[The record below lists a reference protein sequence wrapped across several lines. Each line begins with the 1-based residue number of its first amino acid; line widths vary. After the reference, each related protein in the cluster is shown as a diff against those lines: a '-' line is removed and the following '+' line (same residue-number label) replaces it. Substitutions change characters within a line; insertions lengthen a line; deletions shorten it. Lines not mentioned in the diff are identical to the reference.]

1 MLVLLP
7 KIITTSRSP
16 FAFRRFSLTALSI
29 ALVFLMA
36 ACSISPV
43 KKSPPVV
50 PEITAPVEQKKAE
63 PKVELKIEP
72 KAELKIE
79 PKAETLR
86 AVSFTDLVGW
96 AEDDVRQAWPAFI
109 ASCDVLNKRAVWKE
123 VCASAVMV
131 NAEDLAEVR
140 NFFEGQF
147 VPHVVSNVDGS
158 MSGMITGYYEPLL
171 RGSRARNGKYQIP
184 LYRVPEDLLTIDLSA
199 VYPELKN
206 MRLRGRVVGNKV
218 VPYFSRAEIT
228 DKNSLLGKELVWV
241 DNAIE
246 AFFLQVQGSGRVYLE
261 ETQETIR
268 VAYGDQNGHPYKSI
282 GRYLVDRGELK
293 LEQASAQGIAAWA
306 AANPTR
312 LQELLN
318 VNPSVVFFKEEK
330 LTTASKGP
338 KGALGVPLTA
348 QRSIAIDAQFIPLG
362 VPVFLATTQPNSD
375 LPLRRL
381 MLAQDTGGAI
391 RGAVRADYFWGFGAE
406 AGERA
411 GRMKQSGAMWVLL
424 PKALAKTPGLNE
436 MNKP

>member
-1 MLVLLP
+1 VL
-7 KIITTSRSP
+7 
-16 FAFRRFSLTALSI
+16 
-29 ALVFLMA
+29 
-36 ACSISPV
+36 
-43 KKSPPVV
+43 
-50 PEITAPVEQKKAE
+50 
-63 PKVELKIEP
+63 
-72 KAELKIE
+72 
-79 PKAETLR
+79 
-86 AVSFTDLVGW
+86 G
-96 AEDDVRQAWPAFI
+96 
-109 ASCDVLNKRAVWKE
+109 KRAVWKE

-131 NAEDLAEVR
+131 NAEDVTEVR

-147 VPHVVSNVDGS
+147 IPHVVNNADGS
-158 MSGMITGYYEPLL
+158 MSGTVTGYYEPLL
-171 RGSRARNGKYQIP
+171 RGSRTRNGKYQIP
-184 LYRVPEDLLTIDLSA
+184 LFRVPEDLLTIDLSA

-228 DKNSLLGKELVWV
+228 DKNSLAGKELVWV
-241 DNAIE
+241 DNAVE
-246 AFFLQVQGSGRVYLE
+246 AFFLQIQGSGRVYLE

-282 GRYLVDRGELK
+282 GRFLVERGDLK

-312 LQELLN
+312 VQELLN

-330 LTTASKGP
+330 LTAASKGP

-362 VPVFLATTQPNSD
+362 VPVFLSTTQPNSD
-375 LPLRRL
+375 VPLRRL

-391 RGAVRADYFWGFGAE
+391 RGAVRADFFWGFGAE

-411 GRMKQSGAMWVLL
+411 GKMKQVGSMWVLL
-424 PKALAKTPGLNE
+424 PKALAKTQNLNE
-436 MNKP
+436 TNKP

>member
-1 MLVLLP
+1 M
-7 KIITTSRSP
+7 K
-16 FAFRRFSLTALSI
+16 RFSLTVLSAAL
-29 ALVFLMA
+29 LLFMV
-36 ACSISPV
+36 ACSVTPV
-43 KKSPPVV
+43 KKSL
-50 PEITAPVEQKKAE
+50 PVEKKAE
-63 PKVELKIEP
+63 AKLETKVDTKTEP
-72 KAELKIE
+72 KNEIKV
-79 PKAETLR
+79 ETLR
-86 AVSFTDLVGW
+86 VVSFADLVGW
-96 AEDDVRQAWPAFI
+96 AEDDLRQAWPAFI
-109 ASCDVLNKRAVWKE
+109 ASCDVLGKRAVWKE

-131 NAEDLAEVR
+131 NAEDVTEVR

-147 VPHVVSNVDGS
+147 IPHVVNNADGS
-158 MSGMITGYYEPLL
+158 MSGIVTGYYEPLL
-171 RGSRARNGKYQIP
+171 RGSRTRNGKYQIP
-184 LYRVPEDLLTIDLSA
+184 LFRVPEDLLTIDLSA

-228 DKNSLLGKELVWV
+228 DKNSLAGKELVWV
-241 DNAIE
+241 DNAVE
-246 AFFLQVQGSGRVYLE
+246 AFFLQIQGSGRVYLE

-282 GRYLVDRGELK
+282 GRFLVERGDLK

-306 AANPTR
+306 AANPSR
-312 LQELLN
+312 VQELLN

-330 LTTASKGP
+330 LTAASKGP

-362 VPVFLATTQPNSD
+362 VPVFLSTTQPNSD

-391 RGAVRADYFWGFGAE
+391 RGAVRADFFWGFGAE

-411 GRMKQSGAMWVLL
+411 GKMKQVGSMWVLL
-424 PKALAKTPGLNE
+424 PKALAKTQNLNE
-436 MNKP
+436 TNKP

>member
-1 MLVLLP
+1 M
-7 KIITTSRSP
+7 K
-16 FAFRRFSLTALSI
+16 RFSLTVLSAAL
-29 ALVFLMA
+29 LLFMV
-36 ACSISPV
+36 ACSVTPV
-43 KKSPPVV
+43 KKSL
-50 PEITAPVEQKKAE
+50 PVEKKAE
-63 PKVELKIEP
+63 AKLETKVDTKTEP
-72 KAELKIE
+72 KNEI
-79 PKAETLR
+79 KAETLR
-86 AVSFTDLVGW
+86 VVSFADLVGW
-96 AEDDVRQAWPAFI
+96 AEDDLRQAWPAFI
-109 ASCDVLNKRAVWKE
+109 ASCDVLGKRAVWKE

-131 NAEDLAEVR
+131 NAEDVTEVR

-147 VPHVVSNVDGS
+147 IPHVVNNADGS
-158 MSGMITGYYEPLL
+158 MSGIVTGYYEPLL
-171 RGSRARNGKYQIP
+171 RGSRTRNGKYQIP
-184 LYRVPEDLLTIDLSA
+184 LFRVPEDLLTIDLSA

-228 DKNSLLGKELVWV
+228 DKNSLAGKELVWV
-241 DNAIE
+241 DNAVE
-246 AFFLQVQGSGRVYLE
+246 AFFLQIQGSGRVYLE

-282 GRYLVDRGELK
+282 GRFLVERGDLK

-306 AANPTR
+306 AANPSR
-312 LQELLN
+312 VQELLN

-330 LTTASKGP
+330 LTAASKGP

-362 VPVFLATTQPNSD
+362 VPVFLSTTQPNSD

-391 RGAVRADYFWGFGAE
+391 RGAVRADFFWGFGAE

-411 GRMKQSGAMWVLL
+411 GKMKQVGSMWVLL
-424 PKALAKTPGLNE
+424 PKALAKTQNLNE
-436 MNKP
+436 TNKP

>member
-1 MLVLLP
+1 M
-7 KIITTSRSP
+7 K
-16 FAFRRFSLTALSI
+16 RFSLTVLSAAL
-29 ALVFLMA
+29 LLFMV
-36 ACSISPV
+36 ACSVTPV
-43 KKSPPVV
+43 KKSLPVV
-50 PEITAPVEQKKAE
+50 EKKAE
-63 PKVELKIEP
+63 AKLETKVDTKTEP
-72 KAELKIE
+72 KNEIKV
-79 PKAETLR
+79 ETLR
-86 AVSFTDLVGW
+86 GVSFADLVGW
-96 AEDDVRQAWPAFI
+96 AEDDLRQAWPAFI
-109 ASCDVLNKRAVWKE
+109 ASCDVLGKRAVWKE

-131 NAEDLAEVR
+131 NAEDVTEVR

-147 VPHVVSNVDGS
+147 IPHVVNNADGS
-158 MSGMITGYYEPLL
+158 MSGTVTGYYEPLL
-171 RGSRARNGKYQIP
+171 RGSRTRNGKYQIP
-184 LYRVPEDLLTIDLSA
+184 LFRVPEDLLTIDLSA

-228 DKNSLLGKELVWV
+228 DKNSLAGKELVWV
-241 DNAIE
+241 DNAVE
-246 AFFLQVQGSGRVYLE
+246 AFFLQIQGSGRVYLE

-282 GRYLVDRGELK
+282 GRFLVERGDLK

-312 LQELLN
+312 VQELLN

-330 LTTASKGP
+330 LTAASKGP

-362 VPVFLATTQPNSD
+362 VPVFLSTTQPNSD

-391 RGAVRADYFWGFGAE
+391 RGAVRADFFWGFGAE

-411 GRMKQSGAMWVLL
+411 GKMKQVGSMWVLL
-424 PKALAKTPGLNE
+424 PKALAKTQNLNE
-436 MNKP
+436 TNKP

>member
-1 MLVLLP
+1 M
-7 KIITTSRSP
+7 K
-16 FAFRRFSLTALSI
+16 RFSLTVLSVAL
-29 ALVFLMA
+29 LLFMV
-36 ACSISPV
+36 ACSVSPV
-43 KKSPPVV
+43 KKSLPVV
-50 PEITAPVEQKKAE
+50 EKKVEAKLETKVDTKTE
-63 PKVELKIEP
+63 PKNES
-72 KAELKIE
+72 
-79 PKAETLR
+79 KAETLR
-86 AVSFTDLVGW
+86 VVSFADLIGW
-96 AEDDVRQAWPAFI
+96 AEDDLRQAWPAFI
-109 ASCDVLNKRAVWKE
+109 ASCNVLAKRTVWKE

-131 NAEDLAEVR
+131 NAEDLSEVR

-147 VPHVVSNVDGS
+147 IPHVVSNADGS
-158 MSGMITGYYEPLL
+158 MTGTVTGYYEPLL
-171 RGSRARNGKYQIP
+171 RGSRTRNEKYQIP
-184 LYRVPEDLLTIDLSA
+184 LFRVPEDLLTIDLSA

-228 DKNSLLGKELVWV
+228 DKNSLAGKELVWV
-241 DNAIE
+241 DNAVE
-246 AFFLQVQGSGRVYLE
+246 AFFLQIQGSGRVYLE

-282 GRYLVDRGELK
+282 GRFLVERGDLK

-312 LQELLN
+312 VQELLN

-330 LTTASKGP
+330 LTAASKGP

-362 VPVFLATTQPNSD
+362 VPVFLSTTQPNSD

-391 RGAVRADYFWGFGAE
+391 RGAVRADFFWGFGAE

-411 GRMKQSGAMWVLL
+411 GKMKQVGSMWVLL
-424 PKALAKTPGLNE
+424 PKALAKTQNLNE
-436 MNKP
+436 TNKP

>member
-1 MLVLLP
+1 M
-7 KIITTSRSP
+7 K
-16 FAFRRFSLTALSI
+16 RFSLTVLSAAL
-29 ALVFLMA
+29 LLFMV
-36 ACSISPV
+36 ACSVTPV
-43 KKSPPVV
+43 KKSFPVV
-50 PEITAPVEQKKAE
+50 EKKTEAKLETKVDTKTE
-63 PKVELKIEP
+63 PKNEI
-72 KAELKIE
+72 
-79 PKAETLR
+79 KAETLR
-86 AVSFTDLVGW
+86 VVSFADLVGW
-96 AEDDVRQAWPAFI
+96 AEDDLRQAWPAFI
-109 ASCDVLNKRAVWKE
+109 ASCDVLGKRAVWKE

-131 NAEDLAEVR
+131 NAEDVTEVR

-147 VPHVVSNVDGS
+147 IPHVVNNADGS
-158 MSGMITGYYEPLL
+158 MSGTVTGYYEPLL
-171 RGSRARNGKYQIP
+171 RGSRTRNGKYQIP
-184 LYRVPEDLLTIDLSA
+184 LFRVPEDLLTIDLSA

-228 DKNSLLGKELVWV
+228 DKNSLAGKELVWV
-241 DNAIE
+241 DNAVE
-246 AFFLQVQGSGRVYLE
+246 AFFLQIQGSGRVYLE

-282 GRYLVDRGELK
+282 GRFLVERGDLK

-306 AANPTR
+306 VANPTR
-312 LQELLN
+312 VQELLN

-330 LTTASKGP
+330 LTAASKGP

-362 VPVFLATTQPNSD
+362 VPVFLSTTQPNSD

-391 RGAVRADYFWGFGAE
+391 RGAVRADFFWGFGAE

-411 GRMKQSGAMWVLL
+411 GKMKQVGSMWVLL
-424 PKALAKTPGLNE
+424 PKALAKTQNLNE
-436 MNKP
+436 TNKP

>member
-1 MLVLLP
+1 M
-7 KIITTSRSP
+7 K
-16 FAFRRFSLTALSI
+16 RFSLTVLSAAL
-29 ALVFLMA
+29 LLFMV
-36 ACSISPV
+36 ACSVSPV
-43 KKSPPVV
+43 KKSLPVV
-50 PEITAPVEQKKAE
+50 EKKAE
-63 PKVELKIEP
+63 AKLETKVDTKTEP
-72 KAELKIE
+72 KNET
-79 PKAETLR
+79 KAETLR
-86 AVSFTDLVGW
+86 VVSFADLVGW
-96 AEDDVRQAWPAFI
+96 AEDDLRQAWPAFI
-109 ASCDVLNKRAVWKE
+109 ASCDVLGKRAVWKE

-131 NAEDLAEVR
+131 NAEDVTEVR

-147 VPHVVSNVDGS
+147 IPHVVNNADGS
-158 MSGMITGYYEPLL
+158 MSGTVTGYYEPLL
-171 RGSRARNGKYQIP
+171 RGSRTRNGKYQIP
-184 LYRVPEDLLTIDLSA
+184 LFRVPEDLLTIDLSA

-228 DKNSLLGKELVWV
+228 DKNSLAGKELVWV
-241 DNAIE
+241 DSAVE
-246 AFFLQVQGSGRVYLE
+246 AFFLQIQGSGRVYLE

-282 GRYLVDRGELK
+282 GRFLVERGDLK

-306 AANPTR
+306 VANPTR
-312 LQELLN
+312 VQELLN

-330 LTTASKGP
+330 LTAASKGP

-362 VPVFLATTQPNSD
+362 VPVFLSTTQPNSD

-391 RGAVRADYFWGFGAE
+391 RGAVRADFFWGFGAE

-411 GRMKQSGAMWVLL
+411 GKMKQVGSMWVLL
-424 PKALAKTPGLNE
+424 PKALAKTQNLNE
-436 MNKP
+436 TNKP

>member
-1 MLVLLP
+1 M
-7 KIITTSRSP
+7 K
-16 FAFRRFSLTALSI
+16 RFSLTVLSAAL
-29 ALVFLMA
+29 LLFMV
-36 ACSISPV
+36 ACSVTPV
-43 KKSPPVV
+43 KKSLPVV
-50 PEITAPVEQKKAE
+50 EKKAE
-63 PKVELKIEP
+63 AKLETKVDAKTDPKNET
-72 KAELKIE
+72 
-79 PKAETLR
+79 KAETLR
-86 AVSFTDLVGW
+86 VVSFTDLVGW
-96 AEDDVRQAWPAFI
+96 AEDDLRQAWPAFI
-109 ASCDVLNKRAVWKE
+109 ASCDVLGKRAVWKE

-131 NAEDLAEVR
+131 NAEDVTEVR

-147 VPHVVSNVDGS
+147 IPHVVNNADGS
-158 MSGMITGYYEPLL
+158 MSGTVTGYYEPLL
-171 RGSRARNGKYQIP
+171 RGSRTRNGKYQIP
-184 LYRVPEDLLTIDLSA
+184 LFRVPEDLLTIDLSA

-228 DKNSLLGKELVWV
+228 DKNSLAGKELVWV
-241 DNAIE
+241 DNAVE
-246 AFFLQVQGSGRVYLE
+246 AFFLQIQGSGRVYLE

-282 GRYLVDRGELK
+282 GRFLVERGDLK

-312 LQELLN
+312 VQELLN

-330 LTTASKGP
+330 LTAASKGP

-362 VPVFLATTQPNSD
+362 VPVFLSTTQPNSD
-375 LPLRRL
+375 VPLRRL

-391 RGAVRADYFWGFGAE
+391 RGAVRADFFWGFGAE

-411 GRMKQSGAMWVLL
+411 GKMKQVGSMWVLL
-424 PKALAKTPGLNE
+424 PKALAKTQNLNE
-436 MNKP
+436 TNKP

>member
-7 KIITTSRSP
+7 KIVTTSQPP
-16 FAFRRFSLTALSI
+16 FSMKRFSLTVLSAAL
-29 ALVFLMA
+29 LLFMV
-36 ACSISPV
+36 ACSVTPV
-43 KKSPPVV
+43 KKSLPVV
-50 PEITAPVEQKKAE
+50 EKKAE
-63 PKVELKIEP
+63 AKLETKVDTKTEP
-72 KAELKIE
+72 KNES
-79 PKAETLR
+79 KAETLR
-86 AVSFTDLVGW
+86 VVSFADLVGW
-96 AEDDVRQAWPAFI
+96 AEDDLRQAWPAFI
-109 ASCDVLNKRAVWKE
+109 ASCDVLGKRVVWKE

-131 NAEDLAEVR
+131 NAEDVTEVR

-147 VPHVVSNVDGS
+147 IPHVVNNADGS
-158 MSGMITGYYEPLL
+158 MSGTVTGYYEPLL
-171 RGSRARNGKYQIP
+171 RGSRTRNGKYQIP
-184 LYRVPEDLLTIDLSA
+184 LFRVPEDLLTIDLSA

-228 DKNSLLGKELVWV
+228 DKNSLAGKELVWV
-241 DNAIE
+241 DNAVE
-246 AFFLQVQGSGRVYLE
+246 AFFLQIQGSGRVYLE

-282 GRYLVDRGELK
+282 GRFLVERGDLK

-306 AANPTR
+306 TANPTR
-312 LQELLN
+312 VQELLN

-330 LTTASKGP
+330 LTATSKGP

-362 VPVFLATTQPNSD
+362 VPVFLSTTQPNSD

-391 RGAVRADYFWGFGAE
+391 RGAVRADFFWGFGAE

-411 GRMKQSGAMWVLL
+411 GKMKQVGSMWVLL
-424 PKALAKTPGLNE
+424 PKALAKTQNLNE
-436 MNKP
+436 TNKP

>member
-7 KIITTSRSP
+7 KIVTTSQPP
-16 FAFRRFSLTALSI
+16 FSMKRFSLTVLSAAL
-29 ALVFLMA
+29 LLFMV
-36 ACSISPV
+36 ACSVSPV
-43 KKSPPVV
+43 KKSLPVV
-50 PEITAPVEQKKAE
+50 EKKAE
-63 PKVELKIEP
+63 AKLETKVDTKTEP
-72 KAELKIE
+72 KNEIKV
-79 PKAETLR
+79 ETLR
-86 AVSFTDLVGW
+86 VVSFADLVGW
-96 AEDDVRQAWPAFI
+96 AEDDLRQAWPAFI
-109 ASCDVLNKRAVWKE
+109 ASCDVLGKRAVWKE

-131 NAEDLAEVR
+131 NAEDVTEVR

-147 VPHVVSNVDGS
+147 IPHVVNNADGS
-158 MSGMITGYYEPLL
+158 MSGTVTGYYEPLL
-171 RGSRARNGKYQIP
+171 RGSRTRNGKYQIP
-184 LYRVPEDLLTIDLSA
+184 LFRVPEDLLTIDLSA

-228 DKNSLLGKELVWV
+228 DKNSLAGKELVWV
-241 DNAIE
+241 DNAVE
-246 AFFLQVQGSGRVYLE
+246 AFFLQIQGSGRVYLE

-282 GRYLVDRGELK
+282 GRFLVERGDLK

-306 AANPTR
+306 VANPTR
-312 LQELLN
+312 VQELLN

-330 LTTASKGP
+330 LTAASKGP

-362 VPVFLATTQPNSD
+362 VPVFLSTTQPNSD

-391 RGAVRADYFWGFGAE
+391 RGAVRADFFWGFGAE

-411 GRMKQSGAMWVLL
+411 GKMKQVGSMWVLL
-424 PKALAKTPGLNE
+424 PKALAKTQNLNE
-436 MNKP
+436 TNKP

>member
-1 MLVLLP
+1 MV
-7 KIITTSRSP
+7 
-16 FAFRRFSLTALSI
+16 
-29 ALVFLMA
+29 
-36 ACSISPV
+36 ACSVSPV
-43 KKSPPVV
+43 KKSLPVV
-50 PEITAPVEQKKAE
+50 EKKAE
-63 PKVELKIEP
+63 AKLETKVDTKTEP
-72 KAELKIE
+72 KNEIKV
-79 PKAETLR
+79 ETLR
-86 AVSFTDLVGW
+86 VVSFADLVGW
-96 AEDDVRQAWPAFI
+96 AEDDLRQAWPAFI
-109 ASCDVLNKRAVWKE
+109 ASCDVLGKRAVWKE

-131 NAEDLAEVR
+131 NAEDVTEVR

-147 VPHVVSNVDGS
+147 IPHVVNNADGS
-158 MSGMITGYYEPLL
+158 MSGTVTGYYEPLL
-171 RGSRARNGKYQIP
+171 RGSRTRNGKYQIP
-184 LYRVPEDLLTIDLSA
+184 LFRVPEDLLTIDLSA

-228 DKNSLLGKELVWV
+228 DKNSLAGKELVWV
-241 DNAIE
+241 DNAVE
-246 AFFLQVQGSGRVYLE
+246 AFFLQIQGSGRVYLE

-282 GRYLVDRGELK
+282 GRFLVERGDLK

-306 AANPTR
+306 VANPTR
-312 LQELLN
+312 VQELLN

-330 LTTASKGP
+330 LTAASKGP

-362 VPVFLATTQPNSD
+362 VPVFLSTTQPNSD

-391 RGAVRADYFWGFGAE
+391 RGAVRADFFWGFGAE

-411 GRMKQSGAMWVLL
+411 GKMKQVGLMWVLL
-424 PKALAKTPGLNE
+424 PKALAKTQNLNE
-436 MNKP
+436 TNKP

>member
-1 MLVLLP
+1 M
-7 KIITTSRSP
+7 K
-16 FAFRRFSLTALSI
+16 RFSLTVLSAAL
-29 ALVFLMA
+29 LLFMV
-36 ACSISPV
+36 ACSVSPV
-43 KKSPPVV
+43 KKSLPVV
-50 PEITAPVEQKKAE
+50 EKKAE
-63 PKVELKIEP
+63 AKLETKVDAKTEP
-72 KAELKIE
+72 KNET
-79 PKAETLR
+79 KAETLR
-86 AVSFTDLVGW
+86 VVSFADLVGW
-96 AEDDVRQAWPAFI
+96 AEDDLRQAWPAFI
-109 ASCDVLNKRAVWKE
+109 ASCDVLGKRAVWKE

-131 NAEDLAEVR
+131 NAEDVTEVR

-147 VPHVVSNVDGS
+147 IPHVVNNADGS
-158 MSGMITGYYEPLL
+158 MSGTVTGYYEPLL
-171 RGSRARNGKYQIP
+171 RGSRTRNGKYQIP
-184 LYRVPEDLLTIDLSA
+184 LFRVPEDLLTIDLSA

-228 DKNSLLGKELVWV
+228 DKNSLAGKELVWV
-241 DNAIE
+241 DNAVE
-246 AFFLQVQGSGRVYLE
+246 AFFLQIQGSGRVYLE

-282 GRYLVDRGELK
+282 GRFLVERGDLK

-306 AANPTR
+306 VANPTR
-312 LQELLN
+312 VQELLN

-330 LTTASKGP
+330 LTAASKGP

-362 VPVFLATTQPNSD
+362 VPVFLSTTQPNSD

-391 RGAVRADYFWGFGAE
+391 RGAVRADFFWGFGAE

-411 GRMKQSGAMWVLL
+411 GKMKQVGSMWVLL
-424 PKALAKTPGLNE
+424 PKALAKTQNLNE
-436 MNKP
+436 TNKP

>member
-1 MLVLLP
+1 M
-7 KIITTSRSP
+7 K
-16 FAFRRFSLTALSI
+16 RFSLTVLSAAL
-29 ALVFLMA
+29 LLFMV
-36 ACSISPV
+36 ACSVSPV
-43 KKSPPVV
+43 KKSLPVV
-50 PEITAPVEQKKAE
+50 EKKAE
-63 PKVELKIEP
+63 AKLETKVDTKTEP
-72 KAELKIE
+72 KNEIKV
-79 PKAETLR
+79 ETLR
-86 AVSFTDLVGW
+86 VVSFADLVGW
-96 AEDDVRQAWPAFI
+96 AEDDLRQAWPAFI
-109 ASCDVLNKRAVWKE
+109 ASCDVLGKRAVWKE

-131 NAEDLAEVR
+131 NAEDVTEVR

-147 VPHVVSNVDGS
+147 IPHVVNNADGS
-158 MSGMITGYYEPLL
+158 MSGTVTGYYEPLL
-171 RGSRARNGKYQIP
+171 RGSRTRNGKYQIP
-184 LYRVPEDLLTIDLSA
+184 LFRVPEDLLTIDLSA

-228 DKNSLLGKELVWV
+228 DKNSLAGKELVWV
-241 DNAIE
+241 DNAVE
-246 AFFLQVQGSGRVYLE
+246 AFFLQIQGSGRVYLE

-282 GRYLVDRGELK
+282 GRFLVERGDLK

-306 AANPTR
+306 VANPTR
-312 LQELLN
+312 VQELLN

-330 LTTASKGP
+330 LTAASKGP

-362 VPVFLATTQPNSD
+362 VPVFLSTTQPNSD

-391 RGAVRADYFWGFGAE
+391 RGAVRADFFWGFGAE

-411 GRMKQSGAMWVLL
+411 GKMKQVGSMWVLL
-424 PKALAKTPGLNE
+424 PKALAKTQNLNE
-436 MNKP
+436 TNKP

>member
-1 MLVLLP
+1 M
-7 KIITTSRSP
+7 K
-16 FAFRRFSLTALSI
+16 RFSLTVLSVAL
-29 ALVFLMA
+29 LLFMV
-36 ACSISPV
+36 ACSVSPV
-43 KKSPPVV
+43 KKSLPVV
-50 PEITAPVEQKKAE
+50 EK
-63 PKVELKIEP
+63 KVEAKLETKVDAKTES
-72 KAELKIE
+72 KNET
-79 PKAETLR
+79 KAETLR
-86 AVSFTDLVGW
+86 VVSFTDLIGW
-96 AEDDVRQAWPAFI
+96 AEDDLRQAWPAFI
-109 ASCDVLNKRAVWKE
+109 ASCNVLAKRTVWKE

-131 NAEDLAEVR
+131 NAEDLSEVR

-147 VPHVVSNVDGS
+147 IPHVVSNADGS
-158 MSGMITGYYEPLL
+158 MTGTVTGYYEPLL
-171 RGSRARNGKYQIP
+171 RGSRTRNEKYQIP
-184 LYRVPEDLLTIDLSA
+184 LFRVPEDLLTIDLSA

-228 DKNSLLGKELVWV
+228 DKNSLAGKELVWV
-241 DNAIE
+241 DNAVE
-246 AFFLQVQGSGRVYLE
+246 AFFLQIQGSGRVYLE

-282 GRYLVDRGELK
+282 GRFLVERGDLK

-312 LQELLN
+312 VQELLN

-330 LTTASKGP
+330 LTAASKGP

-362 VPVFLATTQPNSD
+362 VPVFLSTTQPNSD

-391 RGAVRADYFWGFGAE
+391 RGAVRADFFWGFGAE

-411 GRMKQSGAMWVLL
+411 GKMKQVGSMWVLL
-424 PKALAKTPGLNE
+424 PKALAKTQNLNE
-436 MNKP
+436 TNKP

>member
-1 MLVLLP
+1 M
-7 KIITTSRSP
+7 K
-16 FAFRRFSLTALSI
+16 RFSLTVLSAAL
-29 ALVFLMA
+29 LLFMV
-36 ACSISPV
+36 ACSVTPV
-43 KKSPPVV
+43 KKSL
-50 PEITAPVEQKKAE
+50 PVEKKAE
-63 PKVELKIEP
+63 AKLETKVDTKTEP
-72 KAELKIE
+72 KNEIKV
-79 PKAETLR
+79 ETLR
-86 AVSFTDLVGW
+86 VVSFADLVGW
-96 AEDDVRQAWPAFI
+96 AEDDLRQAWPAFI
-109 ASCDVLNKRAVWKE
+109 ASCDMLGKRAVWKE

-131 NAEDLAEVR
+131 NAEDVTEVR

-147 VPHVVSNVDGS
+147 IPHVVNNADGS
-158 MSGMITGYYEPLL
+158 MSGTVTGYYEPLL
-171 RGSRARNGKYQIP
+171 RGSRTRNGKYQIP
-184 LYRVPEDLLTIDLSA
+184 LFRVPEDLLTIDLSA

-228 DKNSLLGKELVWV
+228 DKNSLAGKELVWV
-241 DNAIE
+241 DNAVE
-246 AFFLQVQGSGRVYLE
+246 AFFLQIQGSGRVYLE

-282 GRYLVDRGELK
+282 GRFLVERGDLK

-306 AANPTR
+306 VANPTR
-312 LQELLN
+312 VQELLN

-330 LTTASKGP
+330 LTAASKGP

-362 VPVFLATTQPNSD
+362 VPVFLSTTQPNSD

-391 RGAVRADYFWGFGAE
+391 RGAVRADFFWGFGAE

-411 GRMKQSGAMWVLL
+411 GKMKQVGSMWVLL
-424 PKALAKTPGLNE
+424 PKALAKTQNLNE
-436 MNKP
+436 TNKP

>member
-7 KIITTSRSP
+7 KIVTTSQPP
-16 FAFRRFSLTALSI
+16 FSMKRFSLTVLSAAL
-29 ALVFLMA
+29 LLFMV
-36 ACSISPV
+36 ACSVTPV
-43 KKSPPVV
+43 KKSLPVV
-50 PEITAPVEQKKAE
+50 EKKAE
-63 PKVELKIEP
+63 AKLETKVDTKTEP
-72 KAELKIE
+72 KNET
-79 PKAETLR
+79 KAETLR
-86 AVSFTDLVGW
+86 VVSFADLVGW
-96 AEDDVRQAWPAFI
+96 AEDDLRQAWPAFI
-109 ASCDVLNKRAVWKE
+109 ASCDVLGKRAVWKE

-131 NAEDLAEVR
+131 NAEDVTEVR

-147 VPHVVSNVDGS
+147 IPHVVNNADGS
-158 MSGMITGYYEPLL
+158 MSGTVTGYYEPLL
-171 RGSRARNGKYQIP
+171 RGSRTRNGKYQIP
-184 LYRVPEDLLTIDLSA
+184 LFRVPEDLLTIDLSA

-228 DKNSLLGKELVWV
+228 DKNSLAGKELVWV
-241 DNAIE
+241 DNAVE
-246 AFFLQVQGSGRVYLE
+246 AFFLQIQGSGRVYLE

-282 GRYLVDRGELK
+282 GRFLVERGDLK

-312 LQELLN
+312 VQELLN

-330 LTTASKGP
+330 LTAASKGP

-362 VPVFLATTQPNSD
+362 VPVFLSTTQPNSD

-391 RGAVRADYFWGFGAE
+391 RGAVRADFFWGFGAE

-411 GRMKQSGAMWVLL
+411 GKMKQVGSMWVLL
-424 PKALAKTPGLNE
+424 PKALAKTQNLNE
-436 MNKP
+436 TNKP

>member
-1 MLVLLP
+1 M
-7 KIITTSRSP
+7 K
-16 FAFRRFSLTALSI
+16 RFSLTVLSAAL
-29 ALVFLMA
+29 LLFMV
-36 ACSISPV
+36 ACSVTPV
-43 KKSPPVV
+43 KKSL
-50 PEITAPVEQKKAE
+50 PVEKKAE
-63 PKVELKIEP
+63 AKLETKVDTKTEP
-72 KAELKIE
+72 KNEIKV
-79 PKAETLR
+79 ETLR
-86 AVSFTDLVGW
+86 VVSFADLVGW
-96 AEDDVRQAWPAFI
+96 AEDDLRQAWPAFI
-109 ASCDVLNKRAVWKE
+109 ASCDVLGKRAVWKE

-131 NAEDLAEVR
+131 NAEDVTEVR

-147 VPHVVSNVDGS
+147 IPHVVNNADGS
-158 MSGMITGYYEPLL
+158 MSGTVTGYYEPLL
-171 RGSRARNGKYQIP
+171 RGSRTRNGKYQIP
-184 LYRVPEDLLTIDLSA
+184 LFRVPEDLLTIDLSA

-228 DKNSLLGKELVWV
+228 DKNSLAGKELVWV
-241 DNAIE
+241 DNAVE
-246 AFFLQVQGSGRVYLE
+246 AFFLQIQGSGRVYLE

-282 GRYLVDRGELK
+282 GRFLVERGDLK

-306 AANPTR
+306 VANPTR
-312 LQELLN
+312 VQELLN

-330 LTTASKGP
+330 LTAASKGP

-362 VPVFLATTQPNSD
+362 VPVFLSTTQPNSD

-391 RGAVRADYFWGFGAE
+391 RGAVRADFFWGFGAE

-411 GRMKQSGAMWVLL
+411 GKMKQVGSMWVLL
-424 PKALAKTPGLNE
+424 PKALAKTQNLNE
-436 MNKP
+436 TNKP